1 MRWSL
6 LVPILLGL
14 AWAQSLALVP
24 TSGETR
30 MAALQEILTG
40 RGSWGFTLDLRY
52 DATGLS
58 STYRVLLELVPAGPA
73 GVSLA
78 AYVTPGTPR
87 LLAGSGSPG
96 TLRTTGRTLWGAGF
110 RELLGDVG
118 PVRGQLPLTLEL
130 SALAPGPLLPGY
142 YFLQVT
148 ALILPQ

>member
-1 MRWSL
+1 MRWSV
-6 LVPILLGL
+6 LVSIFLGL
-14 AWAQSLALVP
+14 AWAQSLVLVP

-30 MAALQEILTG
+30 AAALREVLTG
-40 RGSWGFTLDLRY
+40 RGSWSFTLDLRY

-58 STYRVLLELVPAGPA
+58 GAYRVLLELVPAGPA
-73 GVSLA
+73 GASLA

-96 TLRTTGRTLWGAGF
+96 TLRATGRVLWGAGF

-118 PVRGQLPLTLEL
+118 PVRAQLPLTVEL
-130 SALAPGPLLPGY
+130 SAQASGPLPPGY

-148 ALILPQ
+148 AAILPQ